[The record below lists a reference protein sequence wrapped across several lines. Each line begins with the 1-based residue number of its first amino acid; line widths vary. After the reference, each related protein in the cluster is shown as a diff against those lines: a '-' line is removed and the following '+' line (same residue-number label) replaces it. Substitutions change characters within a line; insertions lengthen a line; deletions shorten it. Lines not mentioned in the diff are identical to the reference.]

1 MIEIWLQEGDGK
13 AKKVVVG
20 GIESLVSSG
29 GLMWTAIGWTGPIT
43 LYRFVIQRL
52 AVRWDRALDLDDGR
66 IQAKTAATTN
76 GEQPVNRFIA
86 ESTQRRRLFG

>member
-29 GLMWTAIGWTGPIT
+29 GLMRTAIGWTGPIT
-43 LYRFVIQRL
+43 TVPLCS
-52 AVRWDRALDLDDGR
+52 
-66 IQAKTAATTN
+66 TTL
-76 GEQPVNRFIA
+76 GCQVGQSIG
-86 ESTQRRRLFG
+86 SG